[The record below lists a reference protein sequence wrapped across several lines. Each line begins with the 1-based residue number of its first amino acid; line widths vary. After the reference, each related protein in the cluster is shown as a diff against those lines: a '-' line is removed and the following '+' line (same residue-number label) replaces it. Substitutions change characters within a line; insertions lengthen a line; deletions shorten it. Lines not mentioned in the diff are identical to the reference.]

1 MIKLTVEGNGDEIVA
16 VLQALQSI
24 APTPSFDPTLL
35 LSAADES
42 EEDESEEDDGEEPT
56 NGHAK
61 TPNPSEEVVRAGCDV
76 WYGLIHTWEQGFG
89 NEDAEQP
96 DRGDMLIRAM
106 NNSAGDM
113 FAFLRYCDGLT
124 RLVRT
129 CRPDWTTVKA
139 RLIAENIA
147 QVASALGIPGID
159 DHLEYTNEYT
169 REVLGT

>member
-1 MIKLTVEGNGDEIVA
+1 VIKLTVEGEGEEIVA
-16 VLQALQSI
+16 VLHALQSI
-24 APTPSFDPTLL
+24 APAPTFDPTLL
-35 LSAADES
+35 LGGDEHT
-42 EEDESEEDDGEEPT
+42 EEDEEPT
-56 NGHAK
+56 NGTAVTPAK

-76 WYGLIHTWEQGFG
+76 WYGIIHAWEQGFG
-89 NEDAEQP
+89 DESAEQP
-96 DRGDMLIRAM
+96 DRGELMIRAI
-106 NNSAGDM
+106 NTAAADI

-124 RLVRT
+124 RVVRT

-147 QVASALGIPGID
+147 SVSSALGIPGIA